1 MKTPELLAPAGSLT
15 MLNTAFDFGATAVY
29 AGQPMTSAILKFYAK
44 VLRQLMLKVRIFTWF
59 QTSSLMVQ
67 KLVPMSKIWSP

>member
-29 AGQPMTSAILKFYAK
+29 AGQPRYSLKFYAK